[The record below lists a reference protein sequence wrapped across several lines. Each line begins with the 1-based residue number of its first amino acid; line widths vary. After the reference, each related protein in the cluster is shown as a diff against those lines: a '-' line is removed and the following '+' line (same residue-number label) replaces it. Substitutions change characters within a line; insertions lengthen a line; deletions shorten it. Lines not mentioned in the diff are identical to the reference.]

1 MNTTTGPLP
10 YLLFFILLL
19 PVLAVWIST
28 LVWVYRDAER
38 CGKPGILV
46 ALLVGLLVWPV
57 GLLVWLI
64 LRQDYLAQAL
74 PPLAVPP
81 LLPPGNCPQCG
92 RALASSSTQGLC
104 PACLLRQVAFES
116 VAPGSGLAGFTP
128 PAAAELAEL
137 FPQFESLELLGR
149 GGMGAVYK
157 ARQTSLD
164 RFVALKILPAEANE
178 DPAFGERFQ
187 REARALAQLSH
198 PNIVGVHD
206 FGQAGAYAYL
216 VMEFVDGANLRQL
229 QRGGHLSPSEALA
242 IVPQICE
249 ALQFAHDHGIVHRD
263 IKPENILI
271 DTQGRVKIAD
281 FGLAKMMRLEAGA
294 PDLTLTRHAI
304 GTPQYMAPEQIEKPE
319 TVDHRADIYSLGVVF
334 YEMLTGELPIG
345 RFSSP
350 SQRVEVDVR
359 LDEVVLK
366 ALEKEP
372 ALRYQ
377 QASAFKTEVETVAG
391 GTAPLPAP
399 SPAAPPFAAPP
410 FAASPAMLGLASGPV
425 APPAKQKK
433 SGCWILL
440 AVLLVVPILLAS
452 AMAGIFFLTTPTRI
466 TVPAV
471 PWELQLEMQNPSG
484 ARASTKL
491 NPMQSDWTAM
501 RESDDHHQFVSSIGI
516 NTEQQYWVDG
526 TIKPFA
532 YDDQYVVDLT
542 VKRRHAGEFSADI
555 GGQVDSKTDSI
566 IFREIIRIS
575 EPRASLQVQM
585 GNLDGNEFFLTL
597 MRAEDHATSGTK
609 TPVQDWWFWPVLVML
624 PGALGLCWMQERP
637 GPHFAGLGTGFMGA
651 SVLLFAG
658 FLAQVMHVFDRNAQN
673 VMALDAEG
681 LASGIETAQA
691 TALLGVM
698 VFLAGAVSAGLA
710 LFKYRYRALWFHR
723 VLVDAGILMLF
734 LVPIGTVL
742 GVLLLVYVGNRRGE
756 FGAEQMGTTTPL
768 GNGAA
773 SPTPAMAPAYQQPA
787 THAGIADPAPLAG
800 GTVPPARPSDTGT
813 GHGSVR
819 LSQST
824 RIFLDVV
831 AVILVLSACAIG
843 FLRPQYAGI
852 DDTGPFLLIA
862 ACFIIAATLAFHG
875 RWNKKGV
882 YVAADWETKLCP
894 TAIWGAVQAA
904 ICLAL
909 IPACYQLQG
918 DERTNAI
925 LALVAVGCSTA
936 ICGAIAISQIRRSEG
951 KLYGMG
957 LAVFDLVVPVAIAAA
972 SVVFLF

>member
-1 MNTTTGPLP
+1 MNTS
-10 YLLFFILLL
+10 LLFLLVFIILL
-19 PVLAVWIST
+19 PVLAVWVST

-92 RALASSSTQGLC
+92 RVLASSSTQGLC

-366 ALEKEP
+366 ALEKDP
-372 ALRYQ
+372 SLRYQ

-391 GTAPLPAP
+391 GT
-399 SPAAPPFAAPP
+399 PAA
-410 FAASPAMLGLASGPV
+410 SV
-425 APPAKQKK
+425 
-433 SGCWILL
+433 
-440 AVLLVVPILLAS
+440 
-452 AMAGIFFLTTPTRI
+452 
-466 TVPAV
+466 
-471 PWELQLEMQNPSG
+471 
-484 ARASTKL
+484 
-491 NPMQSDWTAM
+491 
-501 RESDDHHQFVSSIGI
+501 
-516 NTEQQYWVDG
+516 
-526 TIKPFA
+526 
-532 YDDQYVVDLT
+532 
-542 VKRRHAGEFSADI
+542 
-555 GGQVDSKTDSI
+555 
-566 IFREIIRIS
+566 
-575 EPRASLQVQM
+575 
-585 GNLDGNEFFLTL
+585 
-597 MRAEDHATSGTK
+597 SGT
-609 TPVQDWWFWPVLVML
+609 D
-624 PGALGLCWMQERP
+624 
-637 GPHFAGLGTGFMGA
+637 
-651 SVLLFAG
+651 
-658 FLAQVMHVFDRNAQN
+658 D
-673 VMALDAEG
+673 
-681 LASGIETAQA
+681 
-691 TALLGVM
+691 
-698 VFLAGAVSAGLA
+698 
-710 LFKYRYRALWFHR
+710 
-723 VLVDAGILMLF
+723 
-734 LVPIGTVL
+734 
-742 GVLLLVYVGNRRGE
+742 
-756 FGAEQMGTTTPL
+756 
-768 GNGAA
+768 
-773 SPTPAMAPAYQQPA
+773 PTNQPPAYQQPA
-787 THAGIADPAPLAG
+787 AHAGIADPAPLAR

-862 ACFIIAATLAFHG
+862 ACFIIAVTLAFHG

-882 YVAADWETKLCP
+882 YLAADWETKLCP
-894 TAIWGAVQAA
+894 TVAPHHTQAANAPAVPVHPPSPAVPPARQKNSRWWTCLQLVLGSTFLFLSYMILNRVFGMARDELFSLMVAVAGLVLVAVGAFNAVKERWSLPPLVLGFVFLFLSYMILNRVFGMARDELFSLVFAAVGLVLVAVGVFKSFWPLLAVVVCVSALGVMQLAQTGREAGPAARAPMPLNPFRYLFETGRAFRPAAMVPADHPLVVNLEIRNPSTNIVEQVNLFAKQRAFTDIIRLPPASYIVAGAVWPDQDGGYTLDVTVRNYPDDTRSVGIRKPVTAGVSNRIGKLQDDEFFVTLTRVDEAAASDTKTPVQVWWLLPLVLIVVAIAGFVWFWIPDARQAANESAISPDQPKLCPTAIWGVVQAA
-904 ICLAL
+904 ICLTL
-909 IPACYQLQG
+909 IPACFQLQG
-918 DERTNAI
+918 DQRTTAI

>member
-1 MNTTTGPLP
+1 MNTSTTGPLP
-10 YLLFFILLL
+10 YLLFIIIFILL

-46 ALLVGLLVWPV
+46 ALLVGLLFWPV

-92 RALASSSTQGLC
+92 RAMASSSTQGLC
-104 PACLLRQVAFES
+104 PACLLRQAAFES
-116 VAPGSGLAGFTP
+116 VAPGPGMAGFTP

-229 QRGGHLSPSEALA
+229 QRGGHLSPQEALA

-249 ALQFAHDHGIVHRD
+249 ALQFAHDRGIVHRD

-366 ALEKEP
+366 ALEKDP
-372 ALRYQ
+372 SLRYQ
-377 QASAFKTEVETVAG
+377 QASAFKTRVETVAG
-391 GTAPLPAP
+391 GTAAASVSGTDDPTNQPPVWNEAARAP
-399 SPAAPPFAAPP
+399 HHTQAAYQMPSAPPTA
-410 FAASPAMLGLASGPV
+410 
-425 APPAKQKK
+425 QKR
-433 SGCWILL
+433 SGCWLLL
-440 AVLLVVPILLAS
+440 AVLLVVPVLV
-452 AMAGIFFLTTPTRI
+452 GIALPAAVFSLRTGSPKPLKDP
-466 TVPAV
+466 VPL
-471 PWELQLEMQNPSG
+471 ELQLEVRGPSSNIVEQVNLY
-484 ARASTKL
+484 ANQRAFTDIIRLPHASYT
-491 NPMQSDWTAM
+491 
-501 RESDDHHQFVSSIGI
+501 
-516 NTEQQYWVDG
+516 VDG
-526 TIKPFA
+526 SVWPHQGGRYTLDVSVRNYPDDSSLVGIKKPVTA
-532 YDDQYVVDLT
+532 GVSNRIGKLQDD
-542 VKRRHAGEFSADI
+542 
-555 GGQVDSKTDSI
+555 
-566 IFREIIRIS
+566 
-575 EPRASLQVQM
+575 
-585 GNLDGNEFFLTL
+585 EFFVTLT
-597 MRAEDHATSGTK
+597 RVDEAATSDTK
-609 TPVQDWWFWPVLVML
+609 TPEQDRWFWPLLVMVFGTL
-624 PGALGLCWMQERP
+624 ILFVWALKRP
-637 GPHFAGLGTGFMGA
+637 GPRMAALGTAFLA
-651 SVLLFAG
+651 SSVLMCVF
-658 FLAQVMHVFDRNAQN
+658 FLVQMCRTFNTLAISGAADT
-673 VMALDAEG
+673 EG
-681 LASGIETAQA
+681 LASGIHTSQGI
-691 TALLGVM
+691 ALLTCAFFV
-698 VFLAGAVSAGLA
+698 LGAIFAGLA

-723 VLVDAGILMLF
+723 VLVAAGILMLLLF
-734 LVPIGTVL
+734 PVGTVL

-756 FGAEQMGTTTPL
+756 FGSAQNENFL
-768 GNGAA
+768 
-773 SPTPAMAPAYQQPA
+773 APNSNESSHPHQ
-787 THAGIADPAPLAG
+787 
-800 GTVPPARPSDTGT
+800 
-813 GHGSVR
+813 
-819 LSQST
+819 
-824 RIFLDVV
+824 
-831 AVILVLSACAIG
+831 
-843 FLRPQYAGI
+843 
-852 DDTGPFLLIA
+852 
-862 ACFIIAATLAFHG
+862 
-875 RWNKKGV
+875 
-882 YVAADWETKLCP
+882 
-894 TAIWGAVQAA
+894 
-904 ICLAL
+904 
-909 IPACYQLQG
+909 
-918 DERTNAI
+918 TN
-925 LALVAVGCSTA
+925 
-936 ICGAIAISQIRRSEG
+936 
-951 KLYGMG
+951 
-957 LAVFDLVVPVAIAAA
+957 
-972 SVVFLF
+972 

>member
-1 MNTTTGPLP
+1 LV
-10 YLLFFILLL
+10 FIILL
-19 PVLAVWIST
+19 PVFTVWIST

-157 ARQTSLD
+157 ARQTSLN
-164 RFVALKILPAEANE
+164 RFVALKILPVEANE

-206 FGQAGAYAYL
+206 YGQTGGFAYL

-229 QRGGHLSPSEALA
+229 QRAGHLSPREAMA

-249 ALQFAHDHGIVHRD
+249 ALQFAHDRGIVHRD

-294 PDLTLTRHAI
+294 PDLTLTRHAV

-345 RFSSP
+345 RFAAP
-350 SQRVEVDVR
+350 SGKVQIDVR

-391 GTAPLPAP
+391 GGTAPLPAP
-399 SPAAPPFAAPP
+399 SPAAPPVAAPVSGTDDSTNQP
-410 FAASPAMLGLASGPV
+410 PVWNEAANA
-425 APPAKQKK
+425 
-433 SGCWILL
+433 
-440 AVLLVVPILLAS
+440 
-452 AMAGIFFLTTPTRI
+452 
-466 TVPAV
+466 PAV
-471 PWELQLEMQNPSG
+471 PVHPPSPAVPPARQKNSRWWTCLQLVLGSAFLFLSYMILNRVFG
-484 ARASTKL
+484 MARDELFSLVFAVAGLVLVAVGVFNAVKERWSLPPLVLGFVFLFLSYMIL
-491 NPMQSDWTAM
+491 NRVFGMARDELFSL
-501 RESDDHHQFVSSIGI
+501 V
-516 NTEQQYWVDG
+516 
-526 TIKPFA
+526 FA
-532 YDDQYVVDLT
+532 AVGLVL
-542 VKRRHAGEFSADI
+542 VAVGVFKS
-555 GGQVDSKTDSI
+555 
-566 IFREIIRIS
+566 
-575 EPRASLQVQM
+575 
-585 GNLDGNEFFLTL
+585 
-597 MRAEDHATSGTK
+597 
-609 TPVQDWWFWPVLVML
+609 FWPGLV
-624 PGALGLCWMQERP
+624 
-637 GPHFAGLGTGFMGA
+637 T
-651 SVLLFAG
+651 
-658 FLAQVMHVFDRNAQN
+658 
-673 VMALDAEG
+673 
-681 LASGIETAQA
+681 
-691 TALLGVM
+691 
-698 VFLAGAVSAGLA
+698 
-710 LFKYRYRALWFHR
+710 
-723 VLVDAGILMLF
+723 AGILMLF
-734 LVPIGTVL
+734 LFPVGTIL

-756 FGAEQMGTTTPL
+756 FGAEEPGSTT
-768 GNGAA
+768 
-773 SPTPAMAPAYQQPA
+773 
-787 THAGIADPAPLAG
+787 
-800 GTVPPARPSDTGT
+800 PPARQKKSGT
-813 GHGSVR
+813 WILLILLLMPLVLIVLSMILQGLYALISLFIPEEALSSAFSSVHMMLNPQFSMYAIMLVNSISFISAIILLMR
-819 LSQST
+819 LLAYLIKRSSQSHSRRNEDSLT
-824 RIFLDVV
+824 
-831 AVILVLSACAIG
+831 S
-843 FLRPQYAGI
+843 
-852 DDTGPFLLIA
+852 
-862 ACFIIAATLAFHG
+862 
-875 RWNKKGV
+875 
-882 YVAADWETKLCP
+882 
-894 TAIWGAVQAA
+894 
-904 ICLAL
+904 
-909 IPACYQLQG
+909 
-918 DERTNAI
+918 
-925 LALVAVGCSTA
+925 S
-936 ICGAIAISQIRRSEG
+936 RSE
-951 KLYGMG
+951 
-957 LAVFDLVVPVAIAAA
+957 DIHPPETN
-972 SVVFLF
+972 

>member
-1 MNTTTGPLP
+1 LV
-10 YLLFFILLL
+10 FIILL
-19 PVLAVWIST
+19 PVFTVWIST

-64 LRQDYLAQAL
+64 LRQDSL

-366 ALEKEP
+366 ALEKDP
-372 ALRYQ
+372 SLRYQ
-377 QASAFKTEVETVAG
+377 QASAFKTRVETVAG
-391 GTAPLPAP
+391 GTAAASVSGTDDPTNQPPVWNEAARPAVAPHHTEAANAPAVPVHPP
-399 SPAAPPFAAPP
+399 SPAVPPARQKNSRWWIWLVAPLALPVLLGIALVWMFWSRN
-410 FAASPAMLGLASGPV
+410 ASPKPLKDPV
-425 APPAKQKK
+425 P
-433 SGCWILL
+433 L
-440 AVLLVVPILLAS
+440 
-452 AMAGIFFLTTPTRI
+452 
-466 TVPAV
+466 
-471 PWELQLEMQNPSG
+471 ELQLEVRGPS
-484 ARASTKL
+484 S
-491 NPMQSDWTAM
+491 NI
-501 RESDDHHQFVSSIGI
+501 V
-516 NTEQQYWVDG
+516 EQVN
-526 TIKPFA
+526 
-532 YDDQYVVDLT
+532 L
-542 VKRRHAGEFSADI
+542 SAN
-555 GGQVDSKTDSI
+555 QRTFTD
-566 IFREIIRIS
+566 IIRL
-575 EPRASLQVQM
+575 PHASYQVVGHVMPDPGQGGGYILSVIVGNHPAHKMPGAIDKPVDTMIPVSFNSRYPIGKLQ
-585 GNLDGNEFFLTL
+585 DDEFFVTLT
-597 MRAEDHATSGTK
+597 RVDEAAASDTK
-609 TPVQDWWFWPVLVML
+609 TPVQVWWLLPLVLIVVAIAGFVWFWIP
-624 PGALGLCWMQERP
+624 
-637 GPHFAGLGTGFMGA
+637 
-651 SVLLFAG
+651 
-658 FLAQVMHVFDRNAQN
+658 
-673 VMALDAEG
+673 DAR
-681 LASGIETAQA
+681 QA
-691 TALLGVM
+691 ANE
-698 VFLAGAVSAGLA
+698 SA
-710 LFKYRYRALWFHR
+710 
-723 VLVDAGILMLF
+723 I
-734 LVPIGTVL
+734 
-742 GVLLLVYVGNRRGE
+742 
-756 FGAEQMGTTTPL
+756 
-768 GNGAA
+768 
-773 SPTPAMAPAYQQPA
+773 SPDQP
-787 THAGIADPAPLAG
+787 
-800 GTVPPARPSDTGT
+800 
-813 GHGSVR
+813 
-819 LSQST
+819 
-824 RIFLDVV
+824 
-831 AVILVLSACAIG
+831 
-843 FLRPQYAGI
+843 
-852 DDTGPFLLIA
+852 
-862 ACFIIAATLAFHG
+862 
-875 RWNKKGV
+875 
-882 YVAADWETKLCP
+882 KLCP
-894 TAIWGAVQAA
+894 TAIWGVVQAA
-904 ICLAL
+904 ICLTL
-909 IPACYQLQG
+909 IPACFQLQG
-918 DERTNAI
+918 DQRTTAI